1 MTGVKLSHQ
10 KEKSVYFLSLCILRI
25 IDQARIYTSLEVV
38 DHMQTIQLQHTSLF
52 SKIVNAFSP

>member
-10 KEKSVYFLSLCILRI
+10 KEKSVYLLSLCILHN

-38 DHMQTIQLQHTSLF
+38 DHMQTMQLQHTSLF
-52 SKIVNAFSP
+52 LKVVNAFSP

>member
-10 KEKSVYFLSLCILRI
+10 KEKSVYLLSLCILRN

-38 DHMQTIQLQHTSLF
+38 DHMQHTSLF
-52 SKIVNAFSP
+52 FKVVNAFSP